1 MRILFSILLF
11 ASFAIRPVID
21 FSTVLYYQLH
31 MDTIIKKY
39 CINKER
45 PRLQCNGKCYLMN
58 QMKAK
63 TQPSSDKKESI
74 VISESF
80 IPLFFQDA
88 SVLIKSNTAF
98 IQEATQNWK
107 LKHLTSKKIVLDID
121 PPPRYS

>member
-1 MRILFSILLF
+1 MELKNANFE
-11 ASFAIRPVID
+11 PN
-21 FSTVLYYQLH
+21 LH
-31 MDTIIKKY
+31 
-39 CINKER
+39 
-45 PRLQCNGKCYLMN
+45 
-58 QMKAK
+58 
-63 TQPSSDKKESI
+63 
-74 VISESF
+74 SF